1 MGFFSKVLGID
12 KGIDITARNTVEH
25 MQEVQKYVGNRDEL
39 IKYLSVNNL
48 HYVLDE
54 DFTDNTKKNLRWA
67 IQVSKMQT
75 LQFTHT
81 DGNFIHGYFDDMQG
95 NPLDAISFSIADF
108 SITYSIDI
116 AYEMQGIPLPSMCQT
131 FINSLQTRNIQ
142 KGF

>member
-12 KGIDITARNTVEH
+12 KGIDITARNAVEH
-25 MQEVQKYVGNRDEL
+25 MKQVQKYVNDRDEL
-39 IKYLSVNNL
+39 IKYLSINNL

-54 DFTDNTKKNLRWA
+54 DFTDRTKKNLRWA
-67 IQVSKMQT
+67 IQVSKMQV

-81 DGNFIHGYFDDMQG
+81 DSNFIHGYFDEMQG

-108 SITYSIDI
+108 SITYSVDM
-116 AYEMQGIPLPSMCQT
+116 AYEMQGVKLPSMCQT
-131 FINSLQTRNIQ
+131 FINSLHSRNIQ